1 MYWSGLEC
9 GLAIIAACLPK
20 LSYLFNRFSIQSA
33 VNSVRSV
40 FSLQSMRSGNLKSE
54 NNPAASAN
62 PYVDIESGS
71 KTSSQAQIFG
81 KGEPM
86 MSIDQYPMEMFPKV
100 TATQGGTPTY
110 RDGLET
116 KARSQILSVT
126 LEIQWFIGRCE
137 CGGCARVLKETV
149 EYKFLRSWNEFQRKR
164 VRSLD
169 RACNQTSYSEV
180 QHKSVK
186 ITCCTG
192 RRRSRYQ
199 DYSTLPPVERLVANF
214 WLVLI
219 ALEIP
224 RHRFTPICM
233 RL

>member
-1 MYWSGLEC
+1 MQTQAAAEAEVPVDFVGKHRLSLKFLAESKHFTNIYPEEITLDMYWSGLEC

-116 KARSQILSVT
+116 KARS
-126 LEIQWFIGRCE
+126 
-137 CGGCARVLKETV
+137 
-149 EYKFLRSWNEFQRKR
+149 
-164 VRSLD
+164 
-169 RACNQTSYSEV
+169 
-180 QHKSVK
+180 
-186 ITCCTG
+186 
-192 RRRSRYQ
+192 
-199 DYSTLPPVERLVANF
+199 
-214 WLVLI
+214 
-219 ALEIP
+219 
-224 RHRFTPICM
+224 
-233 RL
+233 